1 MLTYATILIASLIL
15 AVVALFLYKV
25 ISDPSRSVYSS
36 KDRIAIIDRHPDE
49 KKGKA
54 RHSAVTTASSS
65 IDRRDGVTKWDMAK
79 GTPAMPA
86 GNSGR
91 GNQMP
96 GQTAPHGAGVADA
109 SHCSLYD
116 VSAAEPEGKHARNT
130 GWLSREERREPGGK
144 VYKVKRNPGG
154 KVYKV
159 KRNPVPKSTDA
170 QLTNKPW
177 GW

>member
-15 AVVALFLYKV
+15 ALVVLFLYNV
-25 ISDPSRSVYSS
+25 ISDSSRSVYSS
-36 KDRIAIIDRHPDE
+36 KDRIAVIDRHPEE

-54 RHSAVTTASSS
+54 RHSAVTNAMNSV
-65 IDRRDGVTKWDMAK
+65 DRRDGAKQWSMAK
-79 GTPAMPA
+79 STPAMSA

-96 GQTAPHGAGVADA
+96 GQLAHHGAGVANV
-109 SHCSLYD
+109 SHCSLYN
-116 VSAAEPEGKHARNT
+116 VNAAEPESKHTRNT

-144 VYKVKRNPGG
+144 VYKVKR
-154 KVYKV
+154 
-159 KRNPVPKSTDA
+159 KSKPRSTGS
-170 QLTNKPW
+170 QGLNQPW

>member
-15 AVVALFLYKV
+15 AVVALFLFKV
-25 ISDPSRSVYSS
+25 ISDSSRSVYSS

-54 RHSAVTTASSS
+54 RHSAVTNALGS
-65 IDRRDGVTKWDMAK
+65 IDERDGVTQWNMAK
-79 GTPAMPA
+79 STPAMA
-86 GNSGR
+86 GN
-91 GNQMP
+91 QIP
-96 GQTAPHGAGVADA
+96 GQLAQNGAGVADA

-116 VSAAEPEGKHARNT
+116 VSAAEPASKRTRNT
-130 GWLSREERREPGGK
+130 GWISREERREPGGT
-144 VYKVKRNPGG
+144 VYKVKRNS
-154 KVYKV
+154 
-159 KRNPVPKSTDA
+159 VPKSTDS